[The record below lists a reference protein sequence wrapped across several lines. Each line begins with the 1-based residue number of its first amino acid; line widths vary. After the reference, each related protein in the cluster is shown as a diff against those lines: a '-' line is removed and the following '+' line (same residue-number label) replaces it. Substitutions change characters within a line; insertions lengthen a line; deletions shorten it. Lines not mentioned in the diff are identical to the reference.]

1 MDGLTHQNVSI
12 YQSLEIKSPDC
23 AICRG
28 TLGSNG
34 ATVKTV
40 CNHTFDAKCLATW
53 QRINN
58 ICPICS
64 TGLSKRS
71 SARCKLTDFLL
82 AEIYKGN
89 PRSLHKAA
97 NLFNMGIKLSEWELH
112 DTLLWAIQREDND
125 GYATAALLIRQGAD
139 LTGPEKNYALL
150 SSLSKENFCCEQ
162 AKLLI
167 ALGAT
172 LTQQD
177 LHDLLLVA
185 VREETNSGR
194 ADLLISLGARLT
206 QQELH
211 DALLWAIKR
220 TTGNHCNTKLLLK
233 LGATLTLEE
242 LRDTLVPAVRKEDL
256 AGLEIALFLIVES
269 GCENLQELPELHDVL
284 LSVIRTKHH
293 LGPRFSQL
301 LTNLGIRLTRQ
312 ELHDNLLAA
321 FMREDM
327 NGYHIAKLLIGL
339 GAKLSQQEL
348 HDTLLSVIQREDG
361 NVHCYANL
369 LISEGARLNWQE
381 QQDLHDDLLS
391 AIIGGPNGRGF
402 DYAELLWSLGVRLTC
417 LELQENLLTAIKRED
432 SRGRQIARLLI
443 NLGAELNA
451 HELNDNLLSALH
463 RQDADGNEN
472 AELLISMGAR
482 LTTHCW

>member
-1 MDGLTHQNVSI
+1 MDGLTHQNAST
-12 YQSLEIKSPDC
+12 YQSFDIKPPDC
-23 AICRG
+23 AICCG

-34 ATVKTV
+34 ATVTTV

-53 QRINN
+53 KKIND
-58 ICPICS
+58 ICPICRTS
-64 TGLSKRS
+64 LSKRS
-71 SARCKLTDFLL
+71 IARCKLADFLL
-82 AEIYKGN
+82 AEIYKGD
-89 PRSLHKAA
+89 PSSLRKASK
-97 NLFNMGIKLSEWELH
+97 LFNKDIKLSEWELH
-112 DTLLWAIQREDND
+112 DTLLWAIQREDYN
-125 GYATAALLIRQGAD
+125 GYATAKLLIHQGAR

-150 SSLSKENFCCEQ
+150 SSLSKEYFCCKH

-185 VREETNSGR
+185 VREEANTGR

-220 TTGNHCNTKLLLK
+220 TTGNHYNTKLLLR
-233 LGATLTLEE
+233 LGATLTPEE
-242 LRDTLVPAVRKEDL
+242 LRDTLVPAVRKEDFT
-256 AGLEIALFLIVES
+256 GLEIALFLIVES
-269 GCENLQELPELHDVL
+269 SYQNLQELPELHDVL

-293 LGPRFSQL
+293 LGPRFSEL
-301 LTNLGIRLTRQ
+301 LTSLGIKLTRQ

-321 FMREDM
+321 FTREDI
-327 NGYHIAKLLIGL
+327 NGYHIAKLLISL
-339 GAKLSQQEL
+339 GARLSQQEL
-348 HDTLLSVIQREDG
+348 HDTLLGIIQREDG

-369 LISEGARLNWQE
+369 LISEGAQLNLQE
-381 QQDLHDDLLS
+381 QHDLHDDLLS
-391 AIIGGPNGRGF
+391 AIVDGPNGRGL
-402 DYAELLWSLGVRLTC
+402 DYAELLCSLGVRLTC
-417 LELQENLLTAIKRED
+417 LELRETLLAAIKRED
-432 SRGRQIARLLI
+432 SHGRQIARLLI
-443 NLGAELNA
+443 NLGAGLDA

>member
-1 MDGLTHQNVSI
+1 MDGLTHKNASI
-12 YQSLEIKSPDC
+12 YQSLEIKPPDC
-23 AICRG
+23 AISRG
-28 TLGSNG
+28 ILGSNG

-53 QRINN
+53 QKIND
-58 ICPICS
+58 IHPICRTS
-64 TGLSKRS
+64 LSKRS
-71 SARCKLTDFLL
+71 IARCKLADFLL
-82 AEIYKGN
+82 AEIYKGD
-89 PRSLHKAA
+89 PRSLRKAV
-97 NLFNMGIKLSEWELH
+97 NLLNMGVKLSEWELH
-112 DTLLWAIQREDND
+112 DALLWAIQREDND
-125 GYATAALLIRQGAD
+125 GYATAELLIRQGAD
-139 LTGPEKNYALL
+139 LTGPEKSYALL
-150 SSLSKENFCCEQ
+150 SSLSKECFCCEQ

-167 ALGAT
+167 DLGAT

-177 LHDLLLVA
+177 LHNLLLVA

-194 ADLLISLGARLT
+194 VDLLISLGARLT
-206 QQELH
+206 QRELH
-211 DALLWAIKR
+211 DALLWAIKS
-220 TTGNHCNTKLLLK
+220 TAGDHYNTKLLLK

-242 LRDTLVPAVRKEDL
+242 LRDTLVPAVRKEDFS
-256 AGLEIALFLIVES
+256 GLEIALFLIVES
-269 GCENLQELPELHDVL
+269 GCQNLQELPELHDVL

-293 LGPRFSQL
+293 LGTGLSQL
-301 LTNLGIRLTRQ
+301 LASLGIRLTHQ

-327 NGYHIAKLLIGL
+327 NGYHIAKLLISL
-339 GAKLSQQEL
+339 GARLSQQEL
-348 HDTLLSVIQREDG
+348 HDTLLSIIQREGG

-369 LISEGARLNWQE
+369 LISAGARLNRQE

-391 AIIGGPNGRGF
+391 AIIDGPNGRGF
-402 DYAELLWSLGVRLTC
+402 DYAELLCSLGVRLTWP
-417 LELQENLLTAIKRED
+417 ELQEKLLAAIKRED
-432 SRGRQIARLLI
+432 SYGRQIARLLI
-443 NLGAELNA
+443 NLGAGLNA